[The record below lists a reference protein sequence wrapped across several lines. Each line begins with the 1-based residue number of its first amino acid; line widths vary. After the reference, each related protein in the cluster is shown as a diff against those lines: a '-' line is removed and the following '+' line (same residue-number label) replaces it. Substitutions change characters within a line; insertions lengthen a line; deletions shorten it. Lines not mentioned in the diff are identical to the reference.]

1 MGGTGILSGVIL
13 VCLAVLVLAALAK
26 PLRVLLRFG
35 LSAAAGAA
43 VLALCHGFG
52 LSVGANVVT
61 VVLVG
66 LLGTP
71 GFLGL
76 LALSLIL

>member
-13 VCLAVLVLAALAK
+13 VCLVILVLAALAK

-43 VLALCHGFG
+43 ALGICHGLG
-52 LSVGANVVT
+52 LSVGINLVT
-61 VVLVG
+61 VGIVG